1 MNFTTKKINDIEI
14 INPLSDEIK
23 PIQHE
28 EIIKT
33 KYPIVEIIAK
43 KNSGKS
49 TTIYNMLKHQVLIK
63 PPGCNIYI
71 FSSTAF

>member
-14 INPLSDEIK
+14 INPLTDEIK
-23 PIQHE
+23 PILHE
-28 EIIKT
+28 EIINT

-49 TTIYNMLKHQVLIK
+49 TTIYNMLKH
-63 PPGCNIYI
+63 
-71 FSSTAF
+71 